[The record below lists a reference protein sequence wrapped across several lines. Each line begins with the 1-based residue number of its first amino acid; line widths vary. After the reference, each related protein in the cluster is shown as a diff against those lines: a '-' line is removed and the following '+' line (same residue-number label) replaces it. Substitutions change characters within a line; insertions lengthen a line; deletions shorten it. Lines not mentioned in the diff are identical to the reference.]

1 MPLRNEIK
9 EPYARWRNLDLYR
22 KFEHAVVSILAGLT
36 AVVVASAVWS
46 LTLKVLTGLVLA
58 GSVDPSDHAVFQGV
72 FGMIF
77 TVIIALEFKRT
88 LMVVTERTH
97 SIVQV
102 RAVILIAMLAIVR
115 KLIILDVETTDA
127 PQLFSLA
134 AAILSLGGVYWL
146 VRDQD
151 KRLSE

>member
-9 EPYARWRNLDLYR
+9 ERYARWRNLDLYR